1 MWDPGFGEYL
11 DIVTARYT
19 KNLDHNSGNPIGMS
33 VGQACALDG
42 RRITASDAFL
52 SAAPANLTIITDAA
66 VEKILFE
73 GRRAVGVRILE
84 KTSQAVLFYFWQT
97 AITDR
102 ALSLRTARGGTIRWG
117 S

>member
-42 RRITASDAFL
+42 RRVTASDAFL

-73 GRRAVGVRILE
+73 GQKAVGVRVPG

-97 AITDR
+97 
-102 ALSLRTARGGTIRWG
+102 SGNY
-117 S
+117 